1 MNPLRTVFL
10 AASESAWL
18 REQAQHRGFARR
30 AVSRFMPGETMDAAL
45 GAAASLAGERLGTIL
60 THLGENVADAG
71 EARAVADHYVTLVE
85 RVRESGV
92 DTEVSVKLTQL
103 GLDLSRDLAV
113 ENLQRII
120 DAARTLPGRLW
131 IDMESS
137 PYVERTLEVYR
148 AMLPRHPR
156 LGVAIQAYL
165 HRSAAD
171 IEVLADL
178 GAAVRVVKGAYNE
191 TAAVALLRK
200 PDVDENFFRL
210 SARMLSSAARGK
222 GAWLAAGTHDP
233 VLIARL
239 AAHAE
244 ASGIARDAYEFAM
257 LYGIQRAEQ
266 SRLATAGNRCRVLVS
281 YGSFWF
287 PWYMR
292 RLAERPANV
301 LFVLRGMF
309 GN

>member
-1 MNPLRTVFL
+1 M
-10 AASESAWL
+10 
-18 REQAQHRGFARR
+18 
-30 AVSRFMPGETMDAAL
+30 
-45 GAAASLAGERLGTIL
+45 
-60 THLGENVADAG
+60 
-71 EARAVADHYVTLVE
+71 
-85 RVRESGV
+85 
-92 DTEVSVKLTQL
+92 
-103 GLDLSRDLAV
+103 
-113 ENLQRII
+113 
-120 DAARTLPGRLW
+120 
-131 IDMESS
+131 
-137 PYVERTLEVYR
+137 
-148 AMLPRHPR
+148 
-156 LGVAIQAYL
+156 
-165 HRSAAD
+165 
-171 IEVLADL
+171 
-178 GAAVRVVKGAYNE
+178 RVVKGAYNE

-244 ASGIARDAYEFAM
+244 ASGIARDAFEFAM

>member
-1 MNPLRTVFL
+1 MNMLRSVFL

-30 AVSRFMPGETMDAAL
+30 AVSRFMPGETLDAAL

-60 THLGENVADAG
+60 THLGENVADAS
-71 EARAVADHYVTLVE
+71 EARAVTDHVLELVR
-85 RVRESGV
+85 RVCDSGV

-103 GLDLSRDLAV
+103 GLDLGPGLAT
-113 ENLQRII
+113 ENMLRII
-120 DAARTLPGRLW
+120 GAARGLSGRLW

-137 PYVERTLEVYR
+137 PYVERTLEIFN
-148 AMLPRHPR
+148 ALQPQHPR

-171 IEVLADL
+171 VESLVAL
-178 GAAVRVVKGAYNE
+178 GAAVRLVKGAYQE
-191 TAAVALLRK
+191 SAAVAMQRK
-200 PDVDENFFRL
+200 PDVDESFFRL
-210 SARMLSSAARGK
+210 SARLLAPDARRN

-244 ASGIARDAYEFAM
+244 SQGVARDAYEFAM

-266 SRLATAGNRCRVLVS
+266 SRLVAAGNRCRVLVS

-301 LFVLRGMF
+301 LFVLRGML
-309 GN
+309 GK

>member
-18 REQAQHRGFARR
+18 REQAAHRGFARR

-60 THLGENVADAG
+60 THLGENVADAA
-71 EARAVADHYVTLVE
+71 EARTVADHYVTLIQ
-85 RVRESGV
+85 RVRDSGV

-120 DAARTLPGRLW
+120 NAASTLPGRLW

-148 AMLPRHPR
+148 AMLQHHPR
-156 LGVAIQAYL
+156 LGLAVQAYL

-171 IEVLADL
+171 IEVLAEL
-178 GAAVRVVKGAYNE
+178 GAAVRIVKGAYNE
-191 TAAVALLRK
+191 TASMAMLRK

-210 SARMLSSAARGK
+210 SARLLSPEARRK

-233 VLIARL
+233 VLIARI

-244 ASGIARDAYEFAM
+244 STGVARGAYEFAM
-257 LYGIQRAEQ
+257 LYGIQRTEQ
-266 SRLATAGNRCRVLVS
+266 SRLAAAGNRCRVLVS

>member
-10 AASESAWL
+10 AASESTWL

-30 AVSRFMPGETMDAAL
+30 AVSRFMPGETMDLAL
-45 GAAASLAGERLGTIL
+45 GAAASLAGERFGTIL

-148 AMLPRHPR
+148 AMRPRHPR

-171 IEVLADL
+171 IEALADL

-191 TAAVALLRK
+191 PAAVALLRK

-210 SARMLSSAARGK
+210 SARMLSPEARGK